1 MVAKTK
7 TFSFSGIDAAP
18 VDVQVKISNGNPFF
32 SIVGL
37 PDKSVGE
44 SKERVRGAITST
56 GLSWPFE
63 KITVNLAPADLQK
76 EGGHFDLA
84 IAIGIMV
91 EMGVLPQYLI
101 DKYFIM
107 GELSLDGSVNSVAGI
122 ISSAITANQMGCGI
136 ICPQAN
142 GKEAVWAGDVEI
154 IATPDIISLV
164 NHLKGE
170 QILNRP
176 ENFQNFQN
184 NKYPDFADVKGQEH
198 AKRAIEIGASGGHN
212 ILMIGSPG
220 SGKTMLASRIPS
232 ILPDLELMEM
242 LEINMIASVSDK
254 INDGK
259 LITSRPFREVH
270 HSCSMPAMVGGGV
283 RAKPGEVS
291 LAHNGVLFLDELAE
305 FPRQVLDSLRQPLEN
320 QEITISRANSCATY
334 PANFQLIGAMN
345 PCRCGFLGDAIKECK
360 RAPLCGEEYKNKIS
374 GPLLDRIDIVV
385 EVGQFDFFAG
395 QENNLKSESSEVIK
409 QRVSAVRDLQKQ
421 RFSQFEELQNISML
435 NSKIEGKFLDKFC
448 KIDED
453 LQNILQNFVVKNRTS
468 IRGIT
473 RILRVA
479 RTIADM
485 ENCEEI
491 GKRHLLEAVSYRK
504 KI

>member
-1 MVAKTK
+1 
-7 TFSFSGIDAAP
+7 
-18 VDVQVKISNGNPFF
+18 
-32 SIVGL
+32 
-37 PDKSVGE
+37 
-44 SKERVRGAITST
+44 
-56 GLSWPFE
+56 
-63 KITVNLAPADLQK
+63 
-76 EGGHFDLA
+76 
-84 IAIGIMV
+84 
-91 EMGVLPQYLI
+91 
-101 DKYFIM
+101 
-107 GELSLDGSVNSVAGI
+107 
-122 ISSAITANQMGCGI
+122 
-136 ICPQAN
+136 
-142 GKEAVWAGDVEI
+142 
-154 IATPDIISLV
+154 
-164 NHLKGE
+164 
-170 QILNRP
+170 
-176 ENFQNFQN
+176 
-184 NKYPDFADVKGQEH
+184 
-198 AKRAIEIGASGGHN
+198 
-212 ILMIGSPG
+212 
-220 SGKTMLASRIPS
+220 
-232 ILPDLELMEM
+232 
-242 LEINMIASVSDK
+242 MIASVSDK